1 MIIFWIYCAKYQIL
15 KSISLPLFIFF
26 SCGYKKILDGM
37 SCITFLV
44 SSTGLVTWHEVSIKQ
59 SPCSQDADITLV
71 KTNRKLQ
78 PKKS

>member
-1 MIIFWIYCAKYQIL
+1 MKINFPTSFYLFLMWLQENFKWHVLRYIFSEQYC
-15 KSISLPLFIFF
+15 
-26 SCGYKKILDGM
+26 
-37 SCITFLV
+37 
-44 SSTGLVTWHEVSIKQ
+44 LVTWHEVSIKQ